1 MSQPAVQAFDLP
13 FELVY
18 EDGIPMENYRHC
30 LQANLLMQT
39 VHQLMAERERSD
51 YFTAGNIFVY
61 HSIEQARDVVRKKRS
76 NFRGPDFFV
85 VDGVAPRPEEERKAW
100 VTWEEGGRLPD
111 LIVELLSPSTAE
123 IDRTEKKNLY
133 AQVYRTREYYLYDM
147 DAVELEGFRLA
158 GDRYRP
164 MRPDRQGRLRS
175 EVLGLDLGLWHG
187 VQEDQKATWIRFFH
201 PDGRLAPTVAEAE
214 RQRAEAERQR
224 AEAAEAEVVRLRAL
238 LQERNGNR

>member
-1 MSQPAVQAFDLP
+1 MSQPVASALDLP

-18 EDGIPMENYRHC
+18 EDGIPMDDYRHV
-30 LQANLLMQT
+30 LQMHLLMQT
-39 VHQLMAERERSD
+39 VRQLMAERGRSD

-61 HSIEQARDVVRKKRS
+61 HSLDQARDVARGRPY
-76 NFRGPDFFV
+76 FRGPDFFL
-85 VDGVAPRPEEERKAW
+85 VDGVAPQPGEKRKAW
-100 VTWEEGGRLPD
+100 AAWEEGGRLPD

-123 IDRTEKKNLY
+123 IDRTVKRDLY
-133 AQVYRTREYYLYDM
+133 SRVFRTREYYLFDM

-158 GDRYRP
+158 GDLYQP

-187 VQEDQKATWIRFFH
+187 IQEDQEATWIRFFH
-201 PDGRLAPTVAEAE
+201 PDGRLALT
-214 RQRAEAERQR
+214 RAEAEHQR
-224 AEAAEAEVVRLRAL
+224 AEAAEAEVARLRAL